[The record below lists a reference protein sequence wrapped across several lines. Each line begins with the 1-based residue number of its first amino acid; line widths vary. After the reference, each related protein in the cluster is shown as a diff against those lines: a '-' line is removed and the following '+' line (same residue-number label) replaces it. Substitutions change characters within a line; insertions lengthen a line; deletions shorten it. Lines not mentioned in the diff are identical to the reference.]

1 MNVLPFDVLRFRWRG
16 VLPFEVLRWPVINLE
31 LRTSNRITPHER
43 EPRTSHVARGT
54 FVYE

>member
-16 VLPFEVLRWPVINLE
+16 VLPLPVINLE

-43 EPRTSHVARGT
+43 EPRTSNVACGT

>member
-16 VLPFEVLRWPVINLE
+16 VLPFEMLRLPVINLE

-43 EPRTSHVARGT
+43 EPRTSNVARGT